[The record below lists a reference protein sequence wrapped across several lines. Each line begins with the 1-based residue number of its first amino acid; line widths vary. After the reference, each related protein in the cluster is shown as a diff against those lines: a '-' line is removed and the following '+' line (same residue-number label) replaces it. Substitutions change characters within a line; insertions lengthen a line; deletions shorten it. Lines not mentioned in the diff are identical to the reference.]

1 MPPAP
6 SIRFFSSEVSIISE
20 SVLHSS
26 ESLISDSSKDLF
38 LRGRPLGLLVF
49 GGDAGLG
56 GGAGLGS
63 TT

>member
-6 SIRFFSSEVSIISE
+6 SIRFFSSDVSIISE

-26 ESLISDSSKDLF
+26 ESLISDSTDLF
-38 LRGRPLGLLVF
+38 LRGRPLGLLAF